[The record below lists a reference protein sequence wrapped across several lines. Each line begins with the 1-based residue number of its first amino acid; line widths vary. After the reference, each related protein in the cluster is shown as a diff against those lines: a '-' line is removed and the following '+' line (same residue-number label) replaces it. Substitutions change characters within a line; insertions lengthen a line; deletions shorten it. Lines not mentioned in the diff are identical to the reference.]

1 MDFIFDVNMDVVFD
15 AIILIVI
22 LYFFKRIYGWL
33 FSSYKETAFGFRGT
47 LVYADCG
54 RKSRSFTNKIFGLS
68 AKPDFIYKTSSDE
81 FTLVEYKG
89 RTKQVY
95 PSDIAQ
101 TIASVIAARTKYNI
115 QKAFVHTDTFRKEI
129 DVNKPDHVLYE
140 EIESLVDMTRQIQNK
155 QEVTK
160 CFPQHV
166 KCQTCSMSTHCY
178 R

>member
-22 LYFFKRIYGWL
+22 LYFLKSIYGWF
-33 FSSYKETAFGFRGT
+33 FSSYKETAFGFRGK
-47 LVYADCG
+47 LVYADSG
-54 RKSRSFTNKIFGLS
+54 RKSRSFINKIFGLS
-68 AKPDFIYKTSSDE
+68 AKPDFIYETSSNE
-81 FTLVEYKG
+81 YTLVEYKG
-89 RTKQVY
+89 RNKHVY

-115 QKAFVHTDTFRKEI
+115 QKAFVQTDTFRKEI
-129 DVNKPDHVLYE
+129 NVNKPDHVLYE

-155 QEVTK
+155 QEVTT

-166 KCQTCSMSTHCY
+166 KCKTCSMANRCH